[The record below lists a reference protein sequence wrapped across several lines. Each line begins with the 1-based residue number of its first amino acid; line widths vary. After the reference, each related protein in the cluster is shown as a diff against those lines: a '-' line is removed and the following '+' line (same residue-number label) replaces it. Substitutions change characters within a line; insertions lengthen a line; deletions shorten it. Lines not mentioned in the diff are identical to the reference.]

1 MGLMTGSG
9 CLSRVMGPVFVSYI
23 YTRLGTN
30 WTFGMTT
37 LMMAVALVIL
47 LFYRERL
54 YPPVI
59 LKEVEMKDLNSL
71 ESNVKDSSE
80 ELEKLQTEK
89 TNDS

>member
-37 LMMAVALVIL
+37 IMMAVALL
-47 LFYRERL
+47 CLWLYRDRL

-59 LKEVEMKDLNSL
+59 VKDVELKDLNQI
-71 ESNVKDSSE
+71 ESNNTVGSVE
-80 ELEKLQTEK
+80 EKERLQSEKL
-89 TNDS
+89 DS